1 MRMYGTAQWQEL
13 CRFADPQ
20 LARSVATSIASME
33 FDVRLTGDDR
43 RAQAGLRESTNPAT
57 APYVI
62 EVNHSDWG
70 VLADILDEIVDE
82 QLEFDR
88 LFEMRHTKLSRQRI
102 FIIITLTGVVE
113 VLAILGLIEL

>member
-1 MRMYGTAQWQEL
+1 MRMYGTARWQEL

-20 LARSVATSIASME
+20 LARSVATSIESME
-33 FDVRLTGDDR
+33 FEVRLAAGSGQTVQE
-43 RAQAGLRESTNPAT
+43 RAETAGLAQPL
-57 APYVI
+57 YVL
-62 EVNHSDWG
+62 EVDHGDWET
-70 VLADILDEIVDE
+70 LADVLDEIVNE

-88 LFEMRHTKLSRQRI
+88 LFEMRHTRHSRQRI

>member
-1 MRMYGTAQWQEL
+1 
-13 CRFADPQ
+13 
-20 LARSVATSIASME
+20 
-33 FDVRLTGDDR
+33 
-43 RAQAGLRESTNPAT
+43 
-57 APYVI
+57 VI

-70 VLADILDEIVDE
+70 GLADILDEIVDE

-88 LFEMRHTKLSRQRI
+88 LFEMRHTRRRRHRI

>member
-1 MRMYGTAQWQEL
+1 MTMYGAAQWQEL

-43 RAQAGLRESTNPAT
+43 RAQPGLSESIKT
-57 APYVI
+57 AMASYVV
-62 EVNHSDWG
+62 EVDHGDWET
-70 VLADILDEIVDE
+70 LADILDEIVDE

-102 FIIITLTGVVE
+102 LIIITLTGVVE

>member
-1 MRMYGTAQWQEL
+1 MYGTAQWQEL

-20 LARSVATSIASME
+20 LARSVATSIESME
-33 FDVRLTGDDR
+33 FEVRLAAGHGDPPR
-43 RAQAGLRESTNPAT
+43 ERAETNSLAQP
-57 APYVI
+57 PYVI
-62 EVNHSDWG
+62 EVDHGDWQT
-70 VLADILDEIVDE
+70 LADLLDEIVDE

-88 LFEMRHTKLSRQRI
+88 LFEIRHTKLSRQRI